1 MNKYKV
7 CVYGICKNEE
17 KFVKRWYESMKEA
30 DAIFVLDTGS
40 TDNTVK
46 LLKEF
51 GVNVR
56 TSKIEPWRFD
66 VARNKSLDLIPDD
79 YDICVCTDLDE
90 VFEKGW
96 RKYLEDSWVGST
108 SRARYNYNWSL
119 DDNNRPLVNFYTD
132 KIHQRKNYKWT
143 HPVHEVLT
151 FLGDKENIITIDNIV
166 LNHYSDKSKS
176 RGSYLPLL
184 ELSVKEDPNDD
195 RNMHYLGREYM
206 YYGKWNEC
214 IDTLI
219 KHLNLKSSTWKD
231 ERCASMRFIA
241 RSYKKLG
248 RVEESKMWYDKAIN
262 EAPYLRDSYVE
273 RGILEYELDNYK
285 EASKYLNDALN
296 INSHEKTYINEI
308 FSWDNTIYDMLSICM
323 FYLNRSMNVK
333 ISLMRDTFAYGMLML
348 QAFILLNEWIEWK
361 IQYGIQIIFVVV
373 LLILYKS
380 EIKYF
385 ISKLISLKGN

>member
-1 MNKYKV
+1 MLIFRIQYIGDIVKV
-7 CVYGICKNEE
+7 CVYAICKNEE

-248 RVEESKMWYDKAIN
+248 RVEESRMWYDKAIN

-323 FYLNRSMNVK
+323 FYLNRIDESLFYIDKAIDMEPNNERLINNKK
-333 ISLMRDTFAYGMLML
+333 IIKR
-348 QAFILLNEWIEWK
+348 
-361 IQYGIQIIFVVV
+361 
-373 LLILYKS
+373 YKENNNS
-380 EIKYF
+380 I
-385 ISKLISLKGN
+385 